1 MAVFDTLRTLNAS
14 GSKMPV
20 MAVEIFSDKLTTPI
34 CLVQA
39 QQDMSLKD
47 ANGTTRT
54 FTACGISISLPE
66 RNTSGFSDVSLAI
79 GDTRGIAMGYC
90 SQVVN
95 NDGTANLYVLE
106 YLPGET
112 TPVYKLRLSMTSA
125 EITPKQATFTA
136 GWHDCLNRR
145 FPYMKYSARH
155 FKGLRYVS

>member
-20 MAVEIFSDKLTTPI
+20 MAVEIFSDKLAAPI

-39 QQDMSLKD
+39 QQDMRLKD

-95 NDGTANLYVLE
+95 NDGTANLHVLE

-125 EITPKQATFTA
+125 EVTPKQATFTA
-136 GWHDCLNRR
+136 GWHDTLNRAWPGR
-145 FPYMKYSARH
+145 RYTARH
-155 FKGLRYVS
+155 FKGLRYVQ